1 MDDLSREQVV
11 ARRIRSQSVIGLL
24 LLLLLLPGTINFD
37 RDLARPLVHP
47 CQTVINVS
55 KDRYLLWSRPSSP
68 PPSRHPRTPFAS
80 PTLPLLFTLLHTYTS
95 SPLFPG
101 PPVPLLPSR
110 PTLVGPFNHPLA
122 SVYLAQSSPLD
133 RLPSSQSVSRFLH
146 VFDST
151 SALSFSAFY
160 SLFSLSFC
168 GWWSNSIDRY
178 RYTFA
183 ICNEFSRSALIIVHK

>member
-11 ARRIRSQSVIGLL
+11 ARRILSQSVIGLF
-24 LLLLLLPGTINFD
+24 LLLLLPGTINFD

-80 PTLPLLFTLLHTYTS
+80 PPCRFFSPSCIRIHPAPSFLVPLCLCSLVGRHSSALLATLLHRCT
-95 SPLFPG
+95 
-101 PPVPLLPSR
+101 
-110 PTLVGPFNHPLA
+110 
-122 SVYLAQSSPLD
+122 SPLD
-133 RLPSSQSVSRFLH
+133 RLPSSQSVSRFLR

-151 SALSFSAFY
+151 IALSFSAFY
-160 SLFSLSFC
+160 SFFPLSFC
-168 GWWSNSIDRY
+168 AWMV
-178 RYTFA
+178 
-183 ICNEFSRSALIIVHK
+183 E

>member
-1 MDDLSREQVV
+1 MHYPVDDLSREQVV

-80 PTLPLLFTLLHTYTS
+80 PPCRFFSPSCIRIHPAPSFLVPLCLCSLVGRHSSALLATLLHRCTS
-95 SPLFPG
+95 HS
-101 PPVPLLPSR
+101 
-110 PTLVGPFNHPLA
+110 H
-122 SVYLAQSSPLD
+122 
-133 RLPSSQSVSRFLH
+133 RL
-146 VFDST
+146 
-151 SALSFSAFY
+151 
-160 SLFSLSFC
+160 
-168 GWWSNSIDRY
+168 
-178 RYTFA
+178 
-183 ICNEFSRSALIIVHK
+183 